1 MQQTVLT
8 FGQITSITGSQ
19 VLHLDTTV
27 QDTGALKTLLQQ
39 LYPALAGT
47 GYAIA
52 VNRKITAG
60 NTTLH
65 PGDEIALLPPFSGG

>member
-27 QDTGALKTLLQQ
+27 QDTAALKTLLQQ
-39 LYPALAGT
+39 RYPALEGT

-52 VNRKITAG
+52 VNRKITAD
-60 NTTLH
+60 NTALH